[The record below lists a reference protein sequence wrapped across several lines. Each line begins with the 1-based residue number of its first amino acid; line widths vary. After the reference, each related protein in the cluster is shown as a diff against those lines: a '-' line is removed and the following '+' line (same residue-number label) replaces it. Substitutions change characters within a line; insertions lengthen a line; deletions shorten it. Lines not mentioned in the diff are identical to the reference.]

1 MKCPH
6 TALQQKAHPF
16 SSDVFPLASNESLE
30 LDDTNIRNVLQ
41 YAHDN
46 LPRLQVLIDGD
57 PSFAWTMP
65 PLPDNY
71 VMPEWMCKMVIA
83 LEDVEFQRHEL
94 GKWMR
99 EFAKTEGIS
108 FTKMMKTLRMLLSG
122 KADGYQIPE
131 MMQILGRDGT
141 IKRLLRTNDADRA
154 KITHNS

>member
-1 MKCPH
+1 MEGRP
-6 TALQQKAHPF
+6 LQQEAHSF
-16 SSDVFPLASNESLE
+16 SSDVFPLSSDESLE

-46 LPRLQVLIDGD
+46 LPSLQVLIDGD

-65 PLPDNY
+65 PLPENY
-71 VMPEWMCKMVIA
+71 VMPEWLCKMVVA
-83 LEDVEFQRHEL
+83 MEDVEFRRDVL

-99 EFAKTEGIS
+99 EFAKTEGVS

-141 IKRLLRTNDADRA
+141 IKRLLRTNENNDRA
-154 KITHNS
+154 KIPQNS